1 MLTSRNKLVSVV
13 VPIYNTRA
21 FLPQC
26 IESIVNQSYQQ
37 LEVILV
43 NDCSTDDSL
52 AVCQR
57 YACKDRRIKIINK
70 PQNEGLEQGRFSGLA
85 AAQGDYLM
93 AVDSDD
99 WLCDRQIVAKMVER
113 AEATQADYV
122 EMAMQRVMGRHGW
135 IRWPSISPVLGLIEQ
150 PELFEK
156 YYISFFGYNILSVNI
171 CGKLYRKATLDKA
184 QLTPTGITMG
194 EDLAWNLKLFPH
206 LQRIFIMA
214 DVGYSYRWGG
224 MTSHYNAR
232 LYPDFKR
239 LQPLK
244 EQCIEQYGYQ
254 KASNFLKVESKNVLR
269 SDICQRILYRVESRQ
284 QCLDYLAK
292 ELADPF
298 WDRTLRLDNCPD
310 YYQDPF
316 VQALLRKDVAQ
327 IYALCEAIVAK
338 DKWKRRIKSA
348 LAALLMWVG

>member
-1 MLTSRNKLVSVV
+1 MLTSENKLVSVI

-57 YACKDRRIKIINK
+57 YAREDRRIKIIDK
-70 PQNEGLEQGRFSGLA
+70 PKNEGSDRARFSGLA
-85 AAQGDYLM
+85 AMQGAYLM

-99 WLCDRQIVAKMVER
+99 WLCNREIVAKMVEKG
-113 AEATQADYV
+113 ETTQADYV

-135 IRWPSISPVLGLIEQ
+135 IRRSSISPVLGLIEQ

-156 YYISFFGYNILSVNI
+156 YYVSFFGYNILSVNI
-171 CGKLYRKATLDKA
+171 SGKLYRKATLNKA

-206 LQRIFIMA
+206 LQRIFIMD

-224 MTSHYNAR
+224 VTSHYNAR
-232 LYPDFKR
+232 LYPDLKW
-239 LQPLK
+239 LYLLK
-244 EQCIEQYGYQ
+244 EQLIEQYDYR
-254 KASNFLKVESKNVLR
+254 KASDFLKIEIKNVLR
-269 SDICQRILYRVESRQ
+269 SDICQRILYHVETRQ
-284 QCLDYLAK
+284 QSLDYLAK
-292 ELADPF
+292 ELSDPL
-298 WDRTLRLDNCPD
+298 WERALRLDNRPD
-310 YYQDPF
+310 YCNDPF

-338 DKWKRRIKSA
+338 NKWKRNIKSA
-348 LAALLMWVG
+348 LAAILMRVG

>member
-1 MLTSRNKLVSVV
+1 M
-13 VPIYNTRA
+13 PIYNTRA

-43 NDCSTDDSL
+43 NDCSIDDSL

-57 YACKDRRIKIINK
+57 YAYKDRRIKIIDK
-70 PQNEGLEQGRFSGLA
+70 PRNEGNEKARFSGLA
-85 AAQGDYLM
+85 AARGYYLM

-99 WLCDRQIVAKMVER
+99 WLCNREIVAKMVEIG
-113 AEATQADYV
+113 ETTQADYV
-122 EMAMQRVMGRHGW
+122 EMTMQRVMGRHGW
-135 IRWPSISPVLGLIEQ
+135 IRRPSISPVLGLIEQ

-156 YYISFFGYNILSVNI
+156 YYVSFFGYNILSVNI
-171 CGKLYRKATLDKA
+171 CGKLYRKATLNKA

-206 LQRIFIMA
+206 LRRIFIMD

-224 MTSHYNAR
+224 MTSHYNAH

-244 EQCIEQYGYQ
+244 ERLIEQYDYQ
-254 KASNFLKVESKNVLR
+254 KAADFLKIESINVLR
-269 SDICQRILYRVESRQ
+269 SDICQRILYRVETRQ
-284 QCLDYLAK
+284 QCLDYLTK
-292 ELADPF
+292 ELSDPL
-298 WDRTLRLDNCPD
+298 WERALRLNNRPD
-310 YYQDPF
+310 YYNAPF
-316 VQALLRKDVAQ
+316 VQALRRKDAAE
-327 IYALCEAIVAK
+327 IYAICEAIVAK
-338 DKWKRRIKSA
+338 NKWKRNIKNA
-348 LAALLMWVG
+348 LAAILMRVG